1 MVVDVRVDMRELER
15 QVNALTAQA
24 KRQIPFAASQAMN
37 KAAARAKAALPD
49 KARSVLNK
57 PKPFTAGPGATYIKR
72 ATKETL
78 TAELGFKD
86 IQARYMQYQI
96 AGGTRRQKGFEKFL
110 QGMGALP
117 SGWIATPGPG
127 APMDAFGNIKAKEL
141 SAMLAS
147 LKRGIG
153 QYRAT
158 GRGRN
163 RTVRLEAFFAV
174 SPTLQDRRSINLAPG
189 VWKRTGVGRASRI
202 APWLLF
208 APSATYQ
215 DRPFA
220 FEKYVREIV
229 EAHFVADFKAAFD
242 RAMESAR

>member
-1 MVVDVRVDMRELER
+1 MITVDMRELER
-15 QVNALTAQA
+15 QINAHTAQA

-37 KAAARAKAALPD
+37 KVAARAKAVLPD

-117 SGWIATPGPG
+117 PGWIATPGPG
-127 APMDAFGNIKAKEL
+127 APMDAFGNIKSKEL
-141 SAMLAS
+141 SAMLMS

-153 QYRAT
+153 QYRTT

-163 RTVRLEAFFAV
+163 RTTRLEAFFVV
-174 SPTLQDRRSINLAPG
+174 SPTLPDRRTAHLAPG
-189 VWKRTGVGRASRI
+189 VWKRIGAGRASRI
-202 APWLLF
+202 VPWLLF
-208 APSATYQ
+208 SPSGTYQ
-215 DRPFA
+215 DKPFE
-220 FEKYVREIV
+220 FEKYVRETV
-229 EAHFVADFKAAFD
+229 EEHLVADFKVAFEQ
-242 RAMESAR
+242 AMETAR